1 MPEAFDPR
9 TITGGDWSH
18 ISALVFFLWLVVIFN
33 VSFAFAILFG
43 HAVIPSLT
51 ATGHIPAVFH
61 RIRPFFYVLGL
72 IALGV
77 SVVVIANWLIGMGT
91 VYDIYPKRLI

>member
-9 TITGGDWSH
+9 TITGGDWSK

-33 VSFAFAILFG
+33 VGFAFAMLFG

-72 IALGV
+72 ISLGLA
-77 SVVVIANWLIGMGT
+77 VVVIANWLFGLGA